1 MRAKLRGNDPLPWN
15 IFGWAMGGMFVTGV
29 AVVIMGVVAM
39 LPEFNVPSAE
49 SVAMFML

>member
-1 MRAKLRGNDPLPWN
+1 MRAKLRGSDPLPWN

-29 AVVIMGVVAM
+29 AVVMGVVAM